1 MKYTLPLIISFII
14 CQFGYSQPSGL
25 TPGTIGTSQTI
36 CYNTS
41 PETLTEV
48 TFPTGGTGEYTFQ
61 WQSSSDTIIWLD
73 LPEDTLTEYTPPLLT
88 ESTYYRQGV
97 ISGLDTAYSNIVL
110 VTVSPILT
118 LAQLHDSQTI
128 DENTFTNIHIDITGG
143 TSPYTVSFTRNGVS
157 QPTVTNYTSGT
168 DISTGIL
175 TTGSYTYALTS
186 VTDAGGCP
194 AQSLGT
200 GITLEVIQYVRVPVD
215 SIFRTEVPV
224 SSSHFTPY
232 ELGTEF
238 QVLSDGYITK
248 ARLYSHVNE
257 GGDHIVRLWEL
268 NGTTYTLAAGPFTWN
283 FSPGLHGWRTYT
295 LPSPV
300 AVEANHTY
308 IISISN
314 SADRY
319 FVISNNFSPS
329 QHGAYLRY
337 QRGVYTPT
345 LGTVP
350 KSTVN
355 SCYFRDVV
363 FAISGADT
371 LTPGAIGTSQTICY
385 NTAPVAL
392 TEITSP
398 AGGTGSYAYQW
409 QSSPDSTEWTDIPG
423 ATLSGYAPPALIA
436 NTYYR
441 RGVMSGSLE
450 SVYSDP
456 VLISI
461 SPLITLA
468 QIYDNDTID
477 ENTSTNLHVD
487 ITGSTAPYVI
497 NYTRNGVSQSAI
509 SNYAS
514 GTNIST
520 GILTAGSYNY
530 SLTSV
535 TDAGGCPAQNLGTGI
550 TLEVIQYVRVPVDS
564 IFRTEVPVS
573 SSHFTPYEL
582 GTEFQVL
589 SDGYITKARLY
600 SHVNEGGDHIVRLWE
615 LNGTTYTLAAGPFTW
630 NFSPGLHGWRTYTL
644 PSPVAVEANHTYI
657 ISISNSADRYFVIS
671 NNFSPSQHGAY
682 LRYQR
687 GVYTPTLGTV
697 PKSTVNS
704 CYFRDV
710 VFAISGADT
719 LTPGAIG
726 TSQTICY
733 NTAPVALTEIT
744 SPAGGTGSYAYQ
756 WQSSPDSTEWTDIPG
771 ATLSG
776 YAPPALIANTY
787 YRRGVMSGSL
797 ESVYSDPVL
806 ISISPLITLA
816 QIYDN
821 DTIDENTSTNLHVD
835 ITGSTAPY
843 VINYTRNGVSQS
855 AISNYASGTN
865 ISTGILTAGSYNYS
879 LTSVTDAGGCPAQN
893 LGTGITLEVIQ
904 YVRVPVDSIFRTEVP
919 VSSSHFT
926 PYELGTEFQV
936 LSDGYITKA
945 RLYSHV
951 NEGGDHIVRLW
962 ELNGTTY
969 TLAAGP
975 FTWNFSP
982 GLHGWRT
989 YTLPSPV
996 AVEANHTYIISISNS
1011 ADRYFVISNNF
1022 SPSQHGAYL
1031 RYQRGVYTPTLGT
1044 VPKSTVNSC
1053 YFRDV
1058 VFAISGADTLTPGAI
1073 GTSQTICYNTA
1084 PVALTEIT
1092 SPAGG
1097 TGSYAY
1103 QWQSSPDSTEWT
1115 DIPGAT
1121 LSGYAPP
1128 ALIAN
1133 TYYRRG
1139 VMSGSLESVYSD
1151 PVLISISPLITLA
1164 QIYDNDT
1171 IDENTS
1177 TNLHVDITGSTA
1189 PYVINYT
1196 RNGVS
1201 QSAISNYA
1209 SGTNISTGILTAGS
1223 YNYSLTSVT
1232 DAGGCPAQNLGTGI
1246 TLEVIQYVRVPVDSI
1261 FRTEVPVS
1269 SSHFTP
1275 YELGTE
1281 FQVLSDGYITK
1292 ARLYSHVNEGGDHIV
1307 RLWELNGT
1315 TYTLAAGPF
1324 TWNFSPGLHGWRT
1337 YTLPSPVAVEA
1348 NHTYIISISNSA
1360 DRYFVISNNFSPSQH
1375 GAYLRY
1381 QRGVY
1386 TPTLGTVPKST
1397 VNSCYFRDVVFAISG
1412 ADTLTPGAIG
1422 TSQTICYNTAPSS
1435 LIEITAP
1442 TGGTGSY
1449 TYQWQSSTDSISWTD
1464 IPGATLSG
1472 YAPGALTESIYY
1484 RRGVMSGNLDTVY
1497 SNVIPISVSP
1507 QFTLS
1512 QLYQSDTIVSNIST
1526 NIHIDITGGTAPYSI
1541 NYTRNSVAQPA
1552 VNSYASG
1559 TNISTGL
1566 LTAGSYTYALTSV
1579 TDAFG
1584 CSTLNLGTEINIT
1597 ASLFVPVDSI
1607 FRAEIPD
1614 TSSSDGAYELG
1625 SEFQTLSNG
1634 YITKA
1639 KIYTHFNEGGNH
1651 TIRLWEFNGSTYTLA
1666 AGPFIWNIPAG
1677 VQGWREYSFT
1687 SPVLV
1692 VANQTY
1698 IISISNSSDYYYVKS
1713 TDVTFTQHGEHLRY
1727 VRGVYSDIPGAVP
1740 TLAVSSTYFRDVV
1753 FGFSGFDTLTP
1764 GTVGTNQTICYNTAP
1779 DTLSQITPPVGGTGV
1794 YAYQW
1799 QNSLDDSTWMNIS
1812 GAILSNFAPS
1822 SLTQNTFYR
1831 RGVISGALDTVYSN
1845 PVLITVSPLVTL
1857 AQLHDSITIFNN
1869 TSAEFYVTITG
1880 GTSTFTINYT
1890 QNGVAQPAV
1899 TSYVSGT
1906 NISTDTLTTGGY
1918 TYALTSVTD
1927 VIGCTAQNLGTA
1939 IEVTVIDNGDLTAGS
1954 IGTSQTIC
1962 YNTVPAP
1969 LTQVIAPMGG
1979 TGEYTYQWQSSPDSI
1994 NWTNL
1999 SLDTLQDY
2007 APPALMNT
2015 IYFRR
2020 MVMSDGFLPVSSN
2033 ILKLA
2038 VSPQMPLAQLHDN
2051 SIIANNTSTVINV
2064 DITGGTSPYII
2075 NYTQNSIAQPTISNY
2090 INGTDISTGIL
2101 TTGNYIYGLTSV
2113 TDALGCAPDS
2123 LGDSITISVINYFG
2137 VDSLFRTEIPDTSAY
2152 DGQYELGTEFRVLT
2166 NGFLSKALL
2175 YSSANEGG
2183 DHIIRLWELNGTA
2196 YSLLAGPFT
2205 WNLTSGLEGWREYI
2219 FTTPIIVHSNH
2230 TYIISISNGTDQYY
2244 TKTDNFVY
2252 VPHGQDL
2259 RYLRGVFSSVLD
2271 TVPLSTAYSSNYFRD
2286 VVFALSG
2293 FDTLTPGTI
2302 GTSQTICYNTT
2313 PSALTQ
2319 LSAPVGGT
2327 GIYAYQ
2333 WQNSLND
2340 TLWMNIPGAI
2350 QSNFAPS
2357 SLTQNTYYR
2366 RAVVSGALDTV
2377 YSTSVLVA
2385 VSPPLTLAQLHDSIT
2400 IFNNTS
2406 TEFQVIISGGTSPFT
2421 INYTQN
2427 GVSQPAVNNYVSG
2440 TNISTDTLTTGG
2452 YTYAL
2457 TSVTDVAGC
2466 PAQNLGTAIEVTV
2479 IDNGDLTAG
2488 SIGTAQ
2494 TICYNTL
2501 PAPLTQIIA
2510 PTGGTGDYTY
2520 QWQSSPDSIIW
2531 TDLSV
2536 DTLPDYAPPALM
2548 NTTYFRRIV
2557 MSGGYLPVNSN
2568 IIKLTASPQ
2577 IPLAQLHDNSIIAN
2591 NTSTVIHID
2600 ITGGTSPYIINYT
2613 QNSIAQPTIS
2623 DYISGTNV
2631 STGVL
2636 TTGNY
2641 IYELT
2646 SVTDV
2651 LGCVPDS
2658 LGDSIIVSVVDYTP
2672 VDSLFRSEI
2681 PYTSS
2686 SDAQY
2691 ELGSEFQVFSNGYL
2705 LKAKLFSHINE
2716 EGVHIIRVWRFNGTT
2731 YDLFAGPYT
2740 WDLTAGI
2747 SGWRTFTFPTPVA
2760 VEAGEVYIISITNG
2774 SDLNYMH
2781 TENFQ
2786 SSAPGVYVNF
2796 IRGLYSP
2803 VIGNVPDLEYLGTNY
2818 FRDIVF
2824 GVQVGNGNLMAGTIG
2839 YAQNLCQDS
2848 LPETLT
2854 QLTAPSGG
2862 TGVYTFQWQSSP
2874 NNVVWT
2880 DISGATQQDYTP
2892 STVLSSTYFRRVVTS
2907 GNYIPVN
2914 GAPIQISISPPI
2926 TLAQLHDSISIANN
2940 TSTFFNVTISGGV
2953 SPYTFDY
2960 TRNFVLQDTVKNY
2973 FSGTSVGTG
2982 ILTTGDYTYQLT
2994 SLTDA
2999 YGCETDNLGTPITI
3013 NVSDS
3018 NGIVLNSNKALV
3030 LFNSTSAYYSDFELY
3045 VKAYLDNFGIPYD
3058 TLDVSTTS
3066 LPDFNNYAIIIFS
3079 HNEVYESGYPITE
3092 LEQAISGGV
3101 GLYSFDSHLF
3111 DEVNSLSTP
3120 IIPRIVES
3128 DKIQIDN
3135 TTHFITEL
3143 HVPDEFNPS
3152 NDTIPINGSFEIT
3165 QNNTLNGGIS
3175 LASLSFSGNNASLL
3189 EVSSFGNGRVVKW
3202 NAYDWLYDWFV
3213 GPIKG
3218 IDDIVWRSIVWAARK
3233 PFVMQGLPPMFTMRV
3248 DDVRGTGLG
3257 IIDNFRWV
3265 DICNEFG
3272 IIPWCGTFND
3282 NISPEHILKLKS
3294 LLDNNLATAF
3304 PHGFG
3309 NGRFIYFNHN
3319 NLENFD
3325 VVQTID
3331 EAWDFYIQNGLKLS
3345 NYLVPHYYE
3354 VSYDALPE
3362 IHAMGA
3368 DFIATHMLPDNY
3380 YNSGQPWIH
3389 CGPYRI
3395 GRNGPSNQAR
3405 PVYYGGSITLNGIEF
3420 FICLSEI
3427 RDDGGYEWFPDNNIT
3442 TTVARGIR
3450 HLRRSLNSMA
3460 LASLFTHEI
3469 YLQDISE
3476 PDFREILR
3484 QITESISEYNP
3495 EYTST
3500 DYAVKYIRAK
3510 TKIKITNVVETLNN
3524 MEITYSGTNDM
3535 DTKCMLFSEDNGQIT
3550 SRYVDLPQ
3558 VNGIHVVTVI
3568 KQ

>member
-1 MKYTLPLIISFII
+1 MKRAILLIILANVFVIHYGQVIADHTKVDKFQDIPQQYIDEVKKMWLVVAGESHSAGYRAGLEVLETLYPAYAVSVKESGTPEAYTTSHLRASRATWGDIDHSSGWIYSYGEEDWCCFYDYPTYTYNPVAVARTKAGITYSNTHSLNI
-14 CQFGYSQPSGL
+14 SAIGFGHCYDDGENLYQSYLRATQEYVDYCSTNGYSTKVFFTTGPIDDYMSSGAAGYEQYLKWEHIRDYIKDHPANIFFDYADILSYNDDGQQETASWDGHTYPVIHPDNLEGDYTGGHIGTVGALRLAKATWWMLARIAGWDGGETTTIPITAISVSGTGGATTITSDKGTLQLSAVITPSNATDKTVTWSIENGTGQATISDSGL
-25 TPGTIGTSQTI
+25 VTAISNGTVTAKATANDGSGVFG
-36 CYNTS
+36 
-41 PETLTEV
+41 TLTL
-48 TFPTGGTGEYTFQ
+48 
-61 WQSSSDTIIWLD
+61 TI
-73 LPEDTLTEYTPPLLT
+73 
-88 ESTYYRQGV
+88 
-97 ISGLDTAYSNIVL
+97 SNQI
-110 VTVSPILT
+110 
-118 LAQLHDSQTI
+118 
-128 DENTFTNIHIDITGG
+128 
-143 TSPYTVSFTRNGVS
+143 
-157 QPTVTNYTSGT
+157 
-168 DISTGIL
+168 
-175 TTGSYTYALTS
+175 
-186 VTDAGGCP
+186 
-194 AQSLGT
+194 
-200 GITLEVIQYVRVPVD
+200 IQYLYVPVD

-371 LTPGAIGTSQTICY
+371 LTPGAIGTSQTICN

-1139 VMSGSLESVYSD
+1139 VMCGSLESVYSD

-1412 ADTLTPGAIG
+1412 ADTL
-1422 TSQTICYNTAPSS
+1422 
-1435 LIEITAP
+1435 
-1442 TGGTGSY
+1442 
-1449 TYQWQSSTDSISWTD
+1449 
-1464 IPGATLSG
+1464 
-1472 YAPGALTESIYY
+1472 
-1484 RRGVMSGNLDTVY
+1484 
-1497 SNVIPISVSP
+1497 
-1507 QFTLS
+1507 
-1512 QLYQSDTIVSNIST
+1512 
-1526 NIHIDITGGTAPYSI
+1526 
-1541 NYTRNSVAQPA
+1541 
-1552 VNSYASG
+1552 
-1559 TNISTGL
+1559 
-1566 LTAGSYTYALTSV
+1566 
-1579 TDAFG
+1579 
-1584 CSTLNLGTEINIT
+1584 
-1597 ASLFVPVDSI
+1597 
-1607 FRAEIPD
+1607 
-1614 TSSSDGAYELG
+1614 
-1625 SEFQTLSNG
+1625 
-1634 YITKA
+1634 
-1639 KIYTHFNEGGNH
+1639 
-1651 TIRLWEFNGSTYTLA
+1651 
-1666 AGPFIWNIPAG
+1666 
-1677 VQGWREYSFT
+1677 
-1687 SPVLV
+1687 
-1692 VANQTY
+1692 
-1698 IISISNSSDYYYVKS
+1698 
-1713 TDVTFTQHGEHLRY
+1713 
-1727 VRGVYSDIPGAVP
+1727 
-1740 TLAVSSTYFRDVV
+1740 
-1753 FGFSGFDTLTP
+1753 
-1764 GTVGTNQTICYNTAP
+1764 
-1779 DTLSQITPPVGGTGV
+1779 
-1794 YAYQW
+1794 
-1799 QNSLDDSTWMNIS
+1799 
-1812 GAILSNFAPS
+1812 
-1822 SLTQNTFYR
+1822 
-1831 RGVISGALDTVYSN
+1831 
-1845 PVLITVSPLVTL
+1845 
-1857 AQLHDSITIFNN
+1857 
-1869 TSAEFYVTITG
+1869 SA
-1880 GTSTFTINYT
+1880 
-1890 QNGVAQPAV
+1890 
-1899 TSYVSGT
+1899 
-1906 NISTDTLTTGGY
+1906 
-1918 TYALTSVTD
+1918 
-1927 VIGCTAQNLGTA
+1927 
-1939 IEVTVIDNGDLTAGS
+1939 
-1954 IGTSQTIC
+1954 
-1962 YNTVPAP
+1962 
-1969 LTQVIAPMGG
+1969 
-1979 TGEYTYQWQSSPDSI
+1979 
-1994 NWTNL
+1994 
-1999 SLDTLQDY
+1999 
-2007 APPALMNT
+2007 
-2015 IYFRR
+2015 
-2020 MVMSDGFLPVSSN
+2020 
-2033 ILKLA
+2033 
-2038 VSPQMPLAQLHDN
+2038 
-2051 SIIANNTSTVINV
+2051 
-2064 DITGGTSPYII
+2064 
-2075 NYTQNSIAQPTISNY
+2075 
-2090 INGTDISTGIL
+2090 
-2101 TTGNYIYGLTSV
+2101 
-2113 TDALGCAPDS
+2113 
-2123 LGDSITISVINYFG
+2123 
-2137 VDSLFRTEIPDTSAY
+2137 
-2152 DGQYELGTEFRVLT
+2152 
-2166 NGFLSKALL
+2166 
-2175 YSSANEGG
+2175 
-2183 DHIIRLWELNGTA
+2183 
-2196 YSLLAGPFT
+2196 
-2205 WNLTSGLEGWREYI
+2205 
-2219 FTTPIIVHSNH
+2219 
-2230 TYIISISNGTDQYY
+2230 
-2244 TKTDNFVY
+2244 
-2252 VPHGQDL
+2252 
-2259 RYLRGVFSSVLD
+2259 
-2271 TVPLSTAYSSNYFRD
+2271 
-2286 VVFALSG
+2286 
-2293 FDTLTPGTI
+2293 GTI
-2302 GTSQTICYNTT
+2302 GTSQTICYNST
-2313 PSALTQ
+2313 PAALTE
-2319 LSAPVGGT
+2319 LTAPIGGT
-2327 GIYAYQ
+2327 G
-2333 WQNSLND
+2333 S
-2340 TLWMNIPGAI
+2340 
-2350 QSNFAPS
+2350 
-2357 SLTQNTYYR
+2357 
-2366 RAVVSGALDTV
+2366 
-2377 YSTSVLVA
+2377 
-2385 VSPPLTLAQLHDSIT
+2385 
-2400 IFNNTS
+2400 
-2406 TEFQVIISGGTSPFT
+2406 
-2421 INYTQN
+2421 
-2427 GVSQPAVNNYVSG
+2427 
-2440 TNISTDTLTTGG
+2440 
-2452 YTYAL
+2452 
-2457 TSVTDVAGC
+2457 
-2466 PAQNLGTAIEVTV
+2466 
-2479 IDNGDLTAG
+2479 
-2488 SIGTAQ
+2488 
-2494 TICYNTL
+2494 
-2501 PAPLTQIIA
+2501 
-2510 PTGGTGDYTY
+2510 YTY
-2520 QWQSSPDSIIW
+2520 QWQISSDSTVW
-2531 TDLSV
+2531 TDIPGATLS
-2536 DTLPDYAPPALM
+2536 DYAPPALIA
-2548 NTTYFRRIV
+2548 NTYYRRGV
-2557 MSGGYLPVNSN
+2557 MSGNLEAVYSDPVLITIISQDSQNQLFDNIVLDNSKILTKQILPNSGITIKGVGGSTLIN
-2568 IIKLTASPQ
+2568 TDKGTLQLSASVMPDNVPTQNVVWSVRDGSGQATIKSSGLLSAVANGSVTVMAIAKDGSDAFGTLEITITGQIIRVESIVVSTDDVSISDIYDKKGTLQLKAKIIPQNASNQIIHWSLENHSGNATIDDNGLLTAKSKGTVKV
-2577 IPLAQLHDNSIIAN
+2577 IAAAQDGSN
-2591 NTSTVIHID
+2591 V
-2600 ITGGTSPYIINYT
+2600 TGFCMV
-2613 QNSIAQPTIS
+2613 TIS
-2623 DYISGTNV
+2623 DPLVPTNLDAWNNQPIRIYQLFDKLYIESNDNLIADNDCFIYSISGALMKTDK
-2631 STGVL
+2631 VL
-2636 TTGNY
+2636 QNPT
-2641 IYELT
+2641 IVDISSL
-2646 SVTDV
+2646 
-2651 LGCVPDS
+2651 PD
-2658 LGDSIIVSVVDYTP
+2658 
-2672 VDSLFRSEI
+2672 
-2681 PYTSS
+2681 
-2686 SDAQY
+2686 
-2691 ELGSEFQVFSNGYL
+2691 
-2705 LKAKLFSHINE
+2705 
-2716 EGVHIIRVWRFNGTT
+2716 
-2731 YDLFAGPYT
+2731 
-2740 WDLTAGI
+2740 GI
-2747 SGWRTFTFPTPVA
+2747 
-2760 VEAGEVYIISITNG
+2760 YIIS
-2774 SDLNYMH
+2774 
-2781 TENFQ
+2781 FK
-2786 SSAPGVYVNF
+2786 
-2796 IRGLYSP
+2796 
-2803 VIGNVPDLEYLGTNY
+2803 GN
-2818 FRDIVF
+2818 
-2824 GVQVGNGNLMAGTIG
+2824 Q
-2839 YAQNLCQDS
+2839 
-2848 LPETLT
+2848 
-2854 QLTAPSGG
+2854 
-2862 TGVYTFQWQSSP
+2862 
-2874 NNVVWT
+2874 
-2880 DISGATQQDYTP
+2880 
-2892 STVLSSTYFRRVVTS
+2892 
-2907 GNYIPVN
+2907 
-2914 GAPIQISISPPI
+2914 
-2926 TLAQLHDSISIANN
+2926 
-2940 TSTFFNVTISGGV
+2940 
-2953 SPYTFDY
+2953 
-2960 TRNFVLQDTVKNY
+2960 
-2973 FSGTSVGTG
+2973 
-2982 ILTTGDYTYQLT
+2982 
-2994 SLTDA
+2994 
-2999 YGCETDNLGTPITI
+2999 
-3013 NVSDS
+3013 
-3018 NGIVLNSNKALV
+3018 
-3030 LFNSTSAYYSDFELY
+3030 
-3045 VKAYLDNFGIPYD
+3045 
-3058 TLDVSTTS
+3058 
-3066 LPDFNNYAIIIFS
+3066 
-3079 HNEVYESGYPITE
+3079 
-3092 LEQAISGGV
+3092 
-3101 GLYSFDSHLF
+3101 
-3111 DEVNSLSTP
+3111 
-3120 IIPRIVES
+3120 
-3128 DKIQIDN
+3128 
-3135 TTHFITEL
+3135 
-3143 HVPDEFNPS
+3143 
-3152 NDTIPINGSFEIT
+3152 
-3165 QNNTLNGGIS
+3165 
-3175 LASLSFSGNNASLL
+3175 
-3189 EVSSFGNGRVVKW
+3189 
-3202 NAYDWLYDWFV
+3202 
-3213 GPIKG
+3213 
-3218 IDDIVWRSIVWAARK
+3218 
-3233 PFVMQGLPPMFTMRV
+3233 
-3248 DDVRGTGLG
+3248 
-3257 IIDNFRWV
+3257 
-3265 DICNEFG
+3265 
-3272 IIPWCGTFND
+3272 
-3282 NISPEHILKLKS
+3282 
-3294 LLDNNLATAF
+3294 
-3304 PHGFG
+3304 
-3309 NGRFIYFNHN
+3309 
-3319 NLENFD
+3319 
-3325 VVQTID
+3325 
-3331 EAWDFYIQNGLKLS
+3331 
-3345 NYLVPHYYE
+3345 
-3354 VSYDALPE
+3354 
-3362 IHAMGA
+3362 
-3368 DFIATHMLPDNY
+3368 FIAPLK
-3380 YNSGQPWIH
+3380 
-3389 CGPYRI
+3389 
-3395 GRNGPSNQAR
+3395 
-3405 PVYYGGSITLNGIEF
+3405 F
-3420 FICLSEI
+3420 
-3427 RDDGGYEWFPDNNIT
+3427 
-3442 TTVARGIR
+3442 
-3450 HLRRSLNSMA
+3450 
-3460 LASLFTHEI
+3460 
-3469 YLQDISE
+3469 
-3476 PDFREILR
+3476 
-3484 QITESISEYNP
+3484 
-3495 EYTST
+3495 
-3500 DYAVKYIRAK
+3500 
-3510 TKIKITNVVETLNN
+3510 
-3524 MEITYSGTNDM
+3524 
-3535 DTKCMLFSEDNGQIT
+3535 
-3550 SRYVDLPQ
+3550 
-3558 VNGIHVVTVI
+3558 VI
-3568 KQ
+3568 QR